1 MGKKYI
7 VELGRCE
14 RLYKANIDGNGKPEL
29 TWLSPEVDLMQYP
42 EPDLEQIRKEAY
54 EEGYKDG
61 LQFNIDDAR
70 LKEEY
75 QQGLNDAWDAA
86 RKIISMPESDLLD
99 LFDNV
104 YSTLCTSVQVILK
117 YDAFDSISRIKKY
130 EDSKLEIMVGDEVE
144 TEDGM
149 KMVIV
154 ALINKDFAG
163 LGDDGKFMFGELD
176 GTITR
181 TGRHF
186 PEITTVLKK
195 MRGEKI

>member
-7 VELGRCE
+7 VEIGRLE
-14 RLYKANIDGNGKPEL
+14 RLYKATINEQGKPEL
-29 TWLSPEVDLMQYP
+29 NWLAPVVDLP
-42 EPDLEQIRKEAY
+42 SFTEPDLEQIRKEAY

-61 LQFNIDDAR
+61 LQLNIDDAR

-75 QQGLNDAWDAA
+75 QQGLNDAWEAA
-86 RKIISMPESDLLD
+86 RKIIGMPESDLLD
-99 LFDNV
+99 LFDGV

-117 YDAFDSISRIKKY
+117 YDAFDSIHRIKKY
-130 EDSKLEIMVGDEVE
+130 EDSKLEITVGDEVK
-144 TEDGM
+144 TEDGL
-149 KMVIV
+149 KMVIA

-163 LGDDGKFMFGELD
+163 LSDDGKFMFGELD

-186 PEITTVLKK
+186 PEIATVLKK